1 MNIEEIEI
9 IAEMLGNL
17 GANAEGGFKYYL
29 ITKLFI
35 SILNTIIPLFF
46 GTLAYKLGK
55 YWIKSSYIDGCF
67 FKKLQKIGDIMNHNV
82 PTDLDPREQTA
93 CLTELVNK
101 VQLMSNRK
109 NTH

>member
-9 IAEMLGNL
+9 IAEMLGSL
-17 GANAEGGFKYYL
+17 GTNAEGGFKYYL
-29 ITKLFI
+29 ITKLLI
-35 SILNTIIPLFF
+35 NTLNTAVPLFF

-67 FKKLQKIGDIMNHNV
+67 FKKLQEIGDIVNYHM
-82 PTDLDPREQTA
+82 PTDLDPREQTI

-101 VQLMSNRK
+101 VQIALDRK
-109 NTH
+109 KT